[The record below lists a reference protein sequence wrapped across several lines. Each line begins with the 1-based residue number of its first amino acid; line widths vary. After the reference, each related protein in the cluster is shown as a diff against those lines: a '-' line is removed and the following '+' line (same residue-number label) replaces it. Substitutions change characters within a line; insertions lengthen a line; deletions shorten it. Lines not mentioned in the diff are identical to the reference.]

1 LVIFLIPHTISFL
14 YSYKCNFECAHCSV
28 NGGPWHTQVLE
39 IDTIIKTLDDAYD
52 IPSIQVVVLTGGEPT
67 LYPKHLKTTISYA
80 YKLGFTVRM
89 VTNAWW
95 VRSYEEAKEFLH
107 ELYSCGL
114 RELNISYDDFH
125 LPWLKKF
132 GGESNIINA
141 ARAGADIGMKVLI
154 ATTKDKNSAIS
165 TKYIKELLMKEELL
179 GRVEFLEDFIAPIGR
194 GKYLTSVK
202 NLSNNGCID
211 TGNVLTIH
219 PDGKVVVC
227 CGHIFSTEAVEI
239 LTAGNIKTDS
249 LKDIIARIHK
259 NVLYWWIFLRGPQE
273 ILWKLSDESIV
284 HKCEACYLLG
294 TKYRNKLALLA
305 SKKEYIFNALK
316 RWEDVRV

>member
-1 LVIFLIPHTISFL
+1 M
-14 YSYKCNFECAHCSV
+14 
-28 NGGPWHTQVLE
+28 
-39 IDTIIKTLDDAYD
+39 DDAYD

-95 VRSYEEAKEFLH
+95 ASSYEKARKFLH

-125 LPWLKKF
+125 LSWLKKF

-141 ARAGADIGMKVLI
+141 ARAGTDIGMNVLI
-154 ATTKDKNSAIS
+154 ATTRDRNSTIS
-165 TKYIKELLMKEELL
+165 TNYVKELLTKEGLI
-179 GRVEFLEDFIAPIGR
+179 GRIEFLEDFIAPIGR
-194 GKYLTSVK
+194 GKHLTSVK
-202 NLSNNGCID
+202 NLSNNGCTD

-284 HKCEACYLLG
+284 HRCEACYLLG

-305 SKKEYIFNALK
+305 SKKEHIFNALK